1 MGSFRVFGMGHQV
14 FSQMESIEQ
23 RFAQAMLGM
32 IRSRREALV
41 TKATSVPVDSSRY
54 VAPVR
59 LREAAFSDFEAVSEL
74 KQRWGL
80 NADSTENWERLWL
93 RNPALACGAT
103 ARPIGWVL
111 EADEAVV
118 GYLGN
123 ISLSY
128 RYGDRKLTAVAA
140 HGLVVDPPYRNV
152 GLTLTAAFFRQKSV
166 DLYLTTSAIEAVGRM
181 ALAFKSSYLPQPDYG
196 KVLFWVLQPY
206 AFSQALMK
214 KLQLG
219 QEISKIGSVFASLAL
234 GTNKTLG
241 RRWPRQSS
249 SPFLVNEISIDEIGD
264 DFQALWLQKLNEK
277 PRLLAERSAAA
288 LRWHFG
294 IPGDRGLARVLCC
307 HENRD
312 LVGYAVIRTDTDQ
325 ETGLRTSIIA
335 DLLARNDDLEIVKAL
350 CVAAHDHARDI
361 GSHVLE
367 LVGFPPAIRNVCSQW
382 GPYTRAYPACPFL
395 YKAADPA
402 LQRTLSD
409 GLAWYASPFDGDTTL
424 IRPSYSS
431 ASLPST
437 SRVQTTGQG
446 DTSVG
451 VPEHTASRVF

>member
-1 MGSFRVFGMGHQV
+1 VRLDHQV
-14 FSQMESIEQ
+14 FRQMESIEQ
-23 RFAQAMLGM
+23 RFARVILGM
-32 IRSRREALV
+32 IRTRRQAL
-41 TKATSVPVDSSRY
+41 ATQATGLPVDSSRY

-80 NADSTENWERLWL
+80 NADSIENWERLWL
-93 RNPALACGAT
+93 RNPAVACGST
-103 ARPIGWVL
+103 ERPIGWVL

-140 HGLVVDPPYRNV
+140 HGLVVDPPYRAV

-166 DLYLTTSAIEAVGRM
+166 DLYLTTSAIEAVGKM
-181 ALAFKSSYLPQPDYG
+181 ALALKSSYLPQPDYS

-206 AFSQALMK
+206 AFSQALMR

-219 QEISKIGSVFASLAL
+219 QEMSKIGSVLASLAV
-234 GTNKTLG
+234 GTNKTIG
-241 RRWPRQSS
+241 RRWPRQSLCS
-249 SPFLVNEISIDEIGD
+249 FLVNEISVDDIGD
-264 DFQALWLQKLNEK
+264 DFQALWLQKLNEE
-277 PRLLAERSAAA
+277 PRLLAERSAVA

-307 HENRD
+307 YKNRD

-325 ETGLRTSIIA
+325 ETGLQTSMVA
-335 DLLARNDDLEIVKAL
+335 DLLVRNDDPEIVKAL
-350 CVAAHDHARDI
+350 CVAAYGHAKGI

-367 LVGFPPAIRNVCSQW
+367 LVGFPAAIRSVCSQW
-382 GPYTRAYPACPFL
+382 SPYTRAYPACPFL

-409 GLAWYASPFDGDTTL
+409 GAAWYACPFDGDTTL

-431 ASLPST
+431 VPLSAAS
-437 SRVQTTGQG
+437 RAQTRGRR
-446 DTSVG
+446 DTSVC
-451 VPEHTASRVF
+451 VPEQTASKVF

>member
-1 MGSFRVFGMGHQV
+1 
-14 FSQMESIEQ
+14 MESIEQ
-23 RFAQAMLGM
+23 RFARAILGM
-32 IRSRREALV
+32 IRSRRQALA
-41 TKATSVPVDSSRY
+41 TKATSLPVDSSRY

-74 KQRWGL
+74 KLRWGL
-80 NADSTENWERLWL
+80 NADSIENWDRLWL
-93 RNPALACGAT
+93 RNPAVADGAT
-103 ARPIGWVL
+103 ERPIGWVL

-140 HGLVVDPPYRNV
+140 HGLVVDPPYRGV

-219 QEISKIGSVFASLAL
+219 HKISTIGCVLASLAI
-234 GTNKTLG
+234 GTSKTLG

-277 PRLLAERSAAA
+277 PRLLAERSAVA

-307 HENRD
+307 YKNRD

-325 ETGLRTSIIA
+325 ETGLRTSIVA
-335 DLLARNDDLEIVKAL
+335 DLLARNDDPEIVKAL
-350 CVAAHDHARDI
+350 CVASHDHARGI

-367 LVGFPPAIRNVCSQW
+367 LVGLPPSIRSVCSQW

-395 YKAADPA
+395 YKAAHPA

-409 GLAWYASPFDGDTTL
+409 RAAWYAGPFDGDTTL
-424 IRPSYSS
+424 IRPSY
-431 ASLPST
+431 PSVRLSGT
-437 SRVQTTGQG
+437 SGAQTKAYR
-446 DTSVG
+446 DTSVCD
-451 VPEHTASRVF
+451 VPQQTTIKVF

>member
-1 MGSFRVFGMGHQV
+1 M
-14 FSQMESIEQ
+14 
-23 RFAQAMLGM
+23 
-32 IRSRREALV
+32 
-41 TKATSVPVDSSRY
+41 
-54 VAPVR
+54 
-59 LREAAFSDFEAVSEL
+59 
-74 KQRWGL
+74 
-80 NADSTENWERLWL
+80 
-93 RNPALACGAT
+93 
-103 ARPIGWVL
+103 
-111 EADEAVV
+111 
-118 GYLGN
+118 GN

-140 HGLVVDPPYRNV
+140 HGLVVDPPYRGV

-219 QEISKIGSVFASLAL
+219 HEISTIGSVLASLAI
-234 GTNKTLG
+234 GTSKTLG
-241 RRWPRQSS
+241 RRWPRQSL
-249 SPFLVNEISIDEIGD
+249 SPSLVNEISIDEIGD

-277 PRLLAERSAAA
+277 PRLLAERSAVA

-307 HENRD
+307 YKNRD

-325 ETGLRTSIIA
+325 ETGLRTSIVA
-335 DLLARNDDLEIVKAL
+335 DLLARNDDPEIVKAL
-350 CVAAHDHARDI
+350 CIAAHDHARGI

-367 LVGFPPAIRNVCSQW
+367 LVGLPPSIRSVCSQW

-409 GLAWYASPFDGDTTL
+409 GAVWYAGPYDGDTTL
-424 IRPSYSS
+424 IRPSY
-431 ASLPST
+431 PSVRLSCT
-437 SRVQTTGQG
+437 SGAQTKAYR
-446 DTSVG
+446 DTSVCDL
-451 VPEHTASRVF
+451 PQQTTIKVF